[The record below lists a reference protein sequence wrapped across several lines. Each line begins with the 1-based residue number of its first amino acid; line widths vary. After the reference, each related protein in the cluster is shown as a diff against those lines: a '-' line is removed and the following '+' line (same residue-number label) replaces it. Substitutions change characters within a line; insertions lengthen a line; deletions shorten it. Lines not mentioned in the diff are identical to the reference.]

1 MADGWIKLHRKSLE
15 SRVFSDAALWR
26 LWTWCLLK
34 ANHRP
39 GFFCGEEILPGSFAT
54 GTRVAGDA
62 LGLSPSTVH
71 RGLKRLAEW
80 SMVELKVKRGYT
92 VVTICN
98 YSTYQDA
105 NQSPET
111 LVKQTCNA
119 DETLMKPNKNN
130 NNNKNL
136 PPSPPPATQG
146 GDSPRSAAWKGVE
159 EDLRKAGVRL
169 ARQAADA
176 ARANGCDVD
185 DVANVL
191 GFWRLHPGAWDAGAL
206 YQRVLNLAP
215 DQDCSELWPDKL
227 PTYQAAKRREESQ
240 RSHASV
246 VAARID
252 AEKKKAADE
261 KRLESLEAKYGAKI
275 DAMSD
280 QQIKAA
286 IEKAEPGSVG
296 RFLLSRY
303 SGGRPTGTIRET
315 LLSYFSEVPK
325 GPTLLLETL

>member
-1 MADGWIKLHRKSLE
+1 MSDGWIKLHRKSLE

-34 ANHRP
+34 ANHAP

-98 YSTYQDA
+98 YATYQES
-105 NQSPET
+105 NQPSET

-159 EDLRKAGVRL
+159 EDLLKCGVSAAGKAV
-169 ARQAADA
+169 DA
-176 ARANGCDVD
+176 AIANGCRPD
-185 DVANVL
+185 DVIAVVA
-191 GFWRLHPGAWDAGAL
+191 FWRCSRPKWGAGAL
-206 YQRVLNLAP
+206 YQRILNLRP
-215 DQDCSELWPDKL
+215 GQDQSELWPDPSEQFVASEQRTQSVKS
-227 PTYQAAKRREESQ
+227 QVAQSAKWESH
-240 RSHASV
+240 RK
-246 VAARID
+246 
-252 AEKKKAADE
+252 EKAADTMNLAE
-261 KRLESLEAKYGAKI
+261 LESEHGPKI
-275 DAMSD
+275 DAMSCSELAALVRREFPNESAVLLK
-280 QQIKAA
+280 QI
-286 IEKAEPGSVG
+286 
-296 RFLLSRY
+296 RN
-303 SGGRPTGTIRET
+303 GRPSRLLREMI
-315 LLSYFSEVPK
+315 LPLFSEVPQ
-325 GPTLLLETL
+325 GPTLVLETL